1 MIFIVLRFLRQKLI
15 VDPQEHIQQLLKIL
29 RGEEENEIFF
39 AENHMPMQHSW
50 VFYYES
56 IFG

>member
-1 MIFIVLRFLRQKLI
+1 MIFIVLRLLRQKLI
-15 VDPQEHIQQLLKIL
+15 VDPQEHIQQLLKIP

-39 AENHMPMQHSW
+39 ADKL
-50 VFYYES
+50 